1 MEKGLVSILT
11 PCYNTGDLLS
21 RLLDSILMQDYPFV
35 EMFAIDDGSSDNT
48 SKVIKEYIP
57 RFAGRGYQLTY
68 IHQDNSGQSVAINRG
83 LKLIKGEYLVWPDS
97 DDFYSTPYAL
107 SKMVDVLSKT
117 DDSVSIVRCLA
128 EFIDEKT
135 LKVINR
141 YLPTEQTDW
150 FEDCLFA
157 RPNSWYCPGGYMAK
171 VKLIDETIKKREIYA
186 QKDAGQNWQLLL
198 PLLYEKK
205 CITINEYHYKILDR
219 EASHSRG
226 QYQSYEEKLRKKQS
240 YENTIVSTL
249 EMMFFIP
256 KEQREQYIKD
266 IHVKYLLEYYGI
278 SWIFMKRKM
287 ALSFQRE
294 LKTKYKVSI
303 PFYERVRMEFL
314 WIYKK
319 LRNRI
324 KGFYA

>member
-97 DDFYSTPYAL
+97 DDFYSTPCAL
-107 SKMVDVLSKT
+107 SKMVDVLQGT

-128 EFIDEKT
+128 EFIDESSLQVVNK
-135 LKVINR
+135 

-171 VKLIDETIKKREIYA
+171 VKLLDETIQNRDIYT

-198 PLLYEKK
+198 PLLYERK
-205 CITINEYHYKILDR
+205 CITINEYHYKILCR
-219 EASHSRG
+219 GTSHSRG
-226 QYQSYEEKLRKKQS
+226 QYKTYEELIRKIQSYEK
-240 YENTIVSTL
+240 TIVSTL
-249 EMMFFIP
+249 GKINSMPVES
-256 KEQREQYIKD
+256 RNQYIRD
-266 IHVKYLLEYYGI
+266 IKIKYLHECYGTC
-278 SWIFMKRKM
+278 WIFLRRRD
-287 ALSFQRE
+287 ALMIQKE
-294 LKTKYKVSI
+294 LKECYGVCI
-303 PFYERVRMEFL
+303 PLYERIRMDLL
-314 WIYKK
+314 WLYKK
-319 LRNRI
+319 VRRVIRRI
-324 KGFYA
+324 S